1 MEIFESNVS
10 LNSKIREVLSL
21 RSCILMKML
30 EHRRIQYRRGAKVD
44 RVQFSSVTVVS
55 DSLQPHG
62 LQHTVFHCLSFTVTQ
77 TLFKFMCIGLVMLSG
92 HLLCHPLLLL
102 LSVFPST
109 RVFSKE
115 SKCQASLCMRF
126 FRKEYWSGL
135 PCPLLGDLPDP
146 GIEPTSFTSPAVVGG
161 FFTVSTSI

>member
-1 MEIFESNVS
+1 M
-10 LNSKIREVLSL
+10 
-21 RSCILMKML
+21 
-30 EHRRIQYRRGAKVD
+30 
-44 RVQFSSVTVVS
+44 S

-62 LQHTVFHCLSFTVTQ
+62 LQHTVFHCLSFTVIQ
-77 TLFKFMCIGLVMLSG
+77 TLLKFMSIGLVMPSG

-126 FRKEYWSGL
+126 FRQEYWSGL
-135 PCPLLGDLPDP
+135 PCPLRGDLPDP
-146 GIEPTSFTSPAVVGG
+146 GTKPCLLCLLHCRRILYYWATREACDYSLITRKNGSARPPSGEFYVLFTLHLFLHSF
-161 FFTVSTSI
+161 I

>member
-1 MEIFESNVS
+1 M
-10 LNSKIREVLSL
+10 
-21 RSCILMKML
+21 
-30 EHRRIQYRRGAKVD
+30 
-44 RVQFSSVTVVS
+44 S

-62 LQHTVFHCLSFTVTQ
+62 LQHTVFHCLSFTVIQ
-77 TLFKFMCIGLVMLSG
+77 TLLKFMSIGLVMPSG

-126 FRKEYWSGL
+126 FRQEYWSGL

-146 GIEPTSFTSPAVVGG
+146 GTKPLSPMSPALQADSLLLSYQGG
-161 FFTVSTSI
+161 LWLLINYQKKWFS